1 MMGGRMAEG
10 GVVGRN
16 VAVRFGTA
24 ADVLDSYW
32 GFLSHGGLVL
42 RDDHGLTEGEP
53 VHLEVTIESSSTRVS
68 LRGQVV
74 RGPAAEP
81 RRSVIA
87 FDPGQPQDQLLTA
100 AWSEVENV
108 PARRHRRF
116 PLEGAMRL
124 LDGRGRE
131 ILESKGKV
139 VNLSA
144 GGICLRTGAPLAI
157 AQGARVTL
165 GAEAGTS
172 LPALVRWISGTEIGL
187 EFAGSSTENEAFAR
201 SLR

>member
-1 MMGGRMAEG
+1 MAEG
-10 GVVGRN
+10 GLVGRS

-42 RDDHGLTEGEP
+42 RNDHGLTEGEP
-53 VHLEVTIESSSTRVS
+53 VHLEVTIESSSTQVR

-74 RGPAAEP
+74 RGPAGDP
-81 RRSVIA
+81 RRAVIA

-100 AWSEVENV
+100 AWAEVENV

-116 PLEGAMRL
+116 PLDGAMRL

-131 ILESKGKV
+131 ILEPKGKV

-157 AQGARVTL
+157 AQGARVTIS
-165 GAEAGTS
+165 GESGTL

-187 EFAGSSTENEAFAR
+187 EFAGTAVENEAFAR
-201 SLR
+201 TLR